1 MAAAVAV
8 PIAARFYTPP
18 AISSNGQMK
27 LVPRPLVATNW
38 QAVPSSVGGVL
49 QRQAVVQAPEAP
61 VQWRQ
66 LQTTASS
73 ATSKVL
79 VVKEPG
85 DAARSPTGSVQ
96 EARSGRCPEPSP
108 ERQEGS
114 PESQLEASSSKA
126 KLDYVVAGVANLRR
140 SLERQ
145 LDHPRGERLDLL
157 LEEAKKLSADLQPF
171 VSLSNEF
178 KSKWDSQKAAILS
191 QKKTEI
197 DAHLQR
203 EDDIA
208 QAEFAKTA
216 EVELRA
222 LATAEEQRG
231 GTARSQELEAILR
244 QAVET
249 WRAEVHGASLVSKT
263 DVEKAVRTC
272 LARVVAWTSTQ
283 EQRMV
288 ATWKETARQLVLE
301 VHKADANSFQAL
313 EDTLSARRA
322 IVDDLLTRQ
331 RRELTNAYRQM
342 QDNLTHKTR
351 EMLQSDREV
360 QRKRDSK
367 ADRRLILKEAQQAA
381 RSRVEVAKAESLKA
395 LDAHTQLCCSKV
407 DRWASLFLLKKS
419 LLQEVIG
426 EIGPML
432 AANLDDELRTTVA
445 QIRQRQNQRVGDA
458 EDPPQR
464 GVGSEELED
473 GEGPAASP
481 EESAELEAMRRSRM
495 THELKD
501 LKDEVEAML
510 AASRDR
516 KSWKRDID
524 EAAAKGLILLQDAKA
539 ALEVQSQ
546 IFQKAD
552 GSQADDRWLKETV
565 TGLSNCTQSFHA
577 DLVPKFEDVSNL
589 KLMCIKKRH
598 NYLGQ
603 PVQKLE
609 QSLLDAEREIL
620 KSITR
625 LAAEV
630 EALSEIGR
638 LAMHQ
643 AAALAPVA
651 SSWRKAATAAL
662 SIVQRLWQLAK
673 TGPEEQKSF
682 FTRLLAVLDRS
693 PLAADVLA
701 RGFRKRGGEGR
712 SSGGGPT
719 TLNFSTSS
727 SSKVQARP
735 KAPATRDRGSTA
747 SQVSS
752 RNSPRGQG
760 PGSRRTSSTT
770 SACVSP
776 RRDKAQAK
784 AKEAPKPCFSPAWP
798 ADIFARE
805 EASPCAHSP
814 RGDGRGRDA
823 WNRAESPHDCIAS
836 ARSRSPEMDGVMRRS
851 GAGRSSGGGPSSICL
866 GDTPSKTPALRIPQ
880 RAFSDG
886 PGLQPRESRE
896 PREREPGKEKE
907 RSWRRQSDLSVK
919 SLSTY
924 CPEDTPCVAVSATDA
939 GEDRGLAYDDLFAEN
954 RLLRAENA
962 QLRSELEKYQAWYE
976 QLTASYY
983 NGNGYLKK

>member
-85 DAARSPTGSVQ
+85 DAARSPTGAVQ

-108 ERQEGS
+108 ERQE
-114 PESQLEASSSKA
+114 
-126 KLDYVVAGVANLRR
+126 
-140 SLERQ
+140 
-145 LDHPRGERLDLL
+145 
-157 LEEAKKLSADLQPF
+157 
-171 VSLSNEF
+171 
-178 KSKWDSQKAAILS
+178 
-191 QKKTEI
+191 
-197 DAHLQR
+197 
-203 EDDIA
+203 
-208 QAEFAKTA
+208 
-216 EVELRA
+216 
-222 LATAEEQRG
+222 
-231 GTARSQELEAILR
+231 
-244 QAVET
+244 
-249 WRAEVHGASLVSKT
+249 
-263 DVEKAVRTC
+263 
-272 LARVVAWTSTQ
+272 
-283 EQRMV
+283 
-288 ATWKETARQLVLE
+288 
-301 VHKADANSFQAL
+301 
-313 EDTLSARRA
+313 
-322 IVDDLLTRQ
+322 
-331 RRELTNAYRQM
+331 
-342 QDNLTHKTR
+342 
-351 EMLQSDREV
+351 
-360 QRKRDSK
+360 
-367 ADRRLILKEAQQAA
+367 
-381 RSRVEVAKAESLKA
+381 
-395 LDAHTQLCCSKV
+395 
-407 DRWASLFLLKKS
+407 
-419 LLQEVIG
+419 
-426 EIGPML
+426 
-432 AANLDDELRTTVA
+432 
-445 QIRQRQNQRVGDA
+445 
-458 EDPPQR
+458 
-464 GVGSEELED
+464 
-473 GEGPAASP
+473 
-481 EESAELEAMRRSRM
+481 
-495 THELKD
+495 
-501 LKDEVEAML
+501 
-510 AASRDR
+510 
-516 KSWKRDID
+516 
-524 EAAAKGLILLQDAKA
+524 
-539 ALEVQSQ
+539 
-546 IFQKAD
+546 
-552 GSQADDRWLKETV
+552 
-565 TGLSNCTQSFHA
+565 
-577 DLVPKFEDVSNL
+577 
-589 KLMCIKKRH
+589 
-598 NYLGQ
+598 
-603 PVQKLE
+603 
-609 QSLLDAEREIL
+609 
-620 KSITR
+620 
-625 LAAEV
+625 
-630 EALSEIGR
+630 
-638 LAMHQ
+638 
-643 AAALAPVA
+643 
-651 SSWRKAATAAL
+651 
-662 SIVQRLWQLAK
+662 
-673 TGPEEQKSF
+673 
-682 FTRLLAVLDRS
+682 
-693 PLAADVLA
+693 
-701 RGFRKRGGEGR
+701 GFRKRGGEGR

-805 EASPCAHSP
+805 EASLCAHSP